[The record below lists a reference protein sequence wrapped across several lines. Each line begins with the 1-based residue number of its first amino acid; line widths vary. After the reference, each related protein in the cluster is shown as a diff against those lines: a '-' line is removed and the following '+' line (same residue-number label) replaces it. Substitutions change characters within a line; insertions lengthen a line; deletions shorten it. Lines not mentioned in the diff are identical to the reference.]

1 VEHKLLS
8 RGMFLN
14 IYIIYIIMKKVEV
27 VKRTKLSV
35 EGIEGFIRRRVTKF
49 GSGAKV
55 DCPKEYLGRSVYLVI
70 LKD

>member
-1 VEHKLLS
+1 MKRVE
-8 RGMFLN
+8 
-14 IYIIYIIMKKVEV
+14 I

-35 EGIEGFIRRRVTKF
+35 DGIAGFIRRKVTKF

-55 DCPKEYLGRSVYLVI
+55 DCPKEYLGCSVYLVI